1 MIPGLIPD
9 LNALERAAETVLR
22 SIPPALVRGEIVT
35 GLYGMGFLGRWAL
48 PRLKAQGVRM
58 ESCHDGNAVLRGRCV
73 DGVPVRHASE
83 LETRR
88 PEFMV
93 ITARHAVKPV
103 SALAGRPRHSAR
115 VLRRLG
121 CGRELGGVSRR
132 A

>member
-58 ESCHDGNAVLRGRCV
+58 ESCHDGNAALRGRCI
-73 DGVPVRHASE
+73 DGVPVVTPANSRPGARSSWSSPHD
-83 LETRR
+83 TR
-88 PEFMV
+88 
-93 ITARHAVKPV
+93 
-103 SALAGRPRHSAR
+103 
-115 VLRRLG
+115 
-121 CGRELGGVSRR
+121 
-132 A
+132 